1 MRLTCALLCLAG
13 GIIALASPN
22 GQSATGSTAARPIAF
37 DVASVKRNTSNAPAT
52 ARFPLGPGDAF
63 VAGGLFSATNQPL
76 IAYLRFAFTLGQ
88 GDLLGLPRWFYDE
101 RFDIEARAPGNPTKD
116 QMRLMMQS
124 LLAERFTLKTHRETQ
139 TQPILVL
146 NVVKAGKTGSLLRR
160 HEVSESCDEPPPWLP
175 PIRCGAIGP
184 TVASAPGLARLVG
197 RQVTMARV
205 AEFLMNPVTGIDRPV
220 VDRTALA
227 GDFDF
232 SVEWSPAPE
241 SATPRAT
248 QVEDTSSTFLQAL
261 REQLGLKLDRAT
273 GPVSVI
279 VVDHV
284 ERPTA
289 D

>member
-1 MRLTCALLCLAG
+1 MPPPRLHEIRYVIGVLLWVGCGVA
-13 GIIALASPN
+13 APSSASD
-22 GQSATGSTAARPIAF
+22 TF
-37 DVASVKRNTSNAPAT
+37 DVASVKPNTSDHPAT

-76 IAYLRFAFTLGQ
+76 IAYLRFAFKLGQ
-88 GDLLGLPRWFYDE
+88 GDLPGLPRWIYDE

-124 LLAERFTLKTHRETQ
+124 LLAERFNLKMHRETQ
-139 TQPILVL
+139 TKPILVL
-146 NVVKAGKTGSLLRR
+146 NVVKEGKTGPHLRR
-160 HEVSESCDEPPPWLP
+160 HEPPESCNEPPAWLP
-175 PIRCGAIGP
+175 PIRCGSIGP
-184 TVASAPGLARLVG
+184 NAANAPGLARLVG

-220 VDRTALA
+220 VDRTGLA
-227 GDFDF
+227 GNFDF

-241 SATPRAT
+241 SATPRDT
-248 QVEDTSSTFLQAL
+248 QIEDTSSTFLQAV

-273 GPVSVI
+273 GPVSVT
-279 VVDHV
+279 VVDHI